1 MEDVDGDLL
10 SGFPVGRDAHGQ
22 GEDAAMRH
30 LVKRMQRELV
40 TRRNRLDELCPILF
54 LHSRRGLGVQYV
66 SQRYRRL
73 WTFLGH
79 DGLISHA
86 DIVQILGRSIKARHG
101 APRLT
106 PKRRKAN
113 DEVD

>member
-1 MEDVDGDLL
+1 LLVEQAGVAFDADVVAGQPLRNETLDV
-10 SGFPVGRDAHGQ
+10 VGGR
-22 GEDAAMRH
+22 
-30 LVKRMQRELV
+30 V
-40 TRRNRLDELCPILF
+40 
-54 LHSRRGLGVQYV
+54 
-66 SQRYRRL
+66 
-73 WTFLGH
+73 GH